1 MDITTKLKK
10 HPDTVDQFVCRLFS
24 NVLQPLTHFLFSQT
38 SIQHPIQLAR
48 DQASRP
54 FPQKSTLLPFTARRR
69 FILKVLQFS
78 FSPDPRDWGSSLS
91 PDLIESDDEQYK
103 PLNGIKPIDRLRYSV
118 SLRGLGNAGC
128 LTVLIAGLLT
138 LL

>member
-24 NVLQPLTHFLFSQT
+24 NVPRPINAPLFSRT
-38 SIQHPIQLAR
+38 SIQHPIQSVQ

-54 FPQKSTLLPFTARRR
+54 FPQKSTLLTFTARWR
-69 FILKVLQFS
+69 FILKILQFS

-103 PLNGIKPIDRLRYSV
+103 PLNGIKPIDRLRHSV

>member
-1 MDITTKLKK
+1 M
-10 HPDTVDQFVCRLFS
+10 
-24 NVLQPLTHFLFSQT
+24 
-38 SIQHPIQLAR
+38 
-48 DQASRP
+48 
-54 FPQKSTLLPFTARRR
+54 

-103 PLNGIKPIDRLRYSV
+103 PPNSINPIDRLRYSV

-128 LTVLIAGLLT
+128 LIVVIASLLT

>member
-1 MDITTKLKK
+1 M
-10 HPDTVDQFVCRLFS
+10 
-24 NVLQPLTHFLFSQT
+24 
-38 SIQHPIQLAR
+38 
-48 DQASRP
+48 
-54 FPQKSTLLPFTARRR
+54 

-103 PLNGIKPIDRLRYSV
+103 PLNSIKPIDRLRLV